1 MARYEFFRQIF
12 IVLSIVSPLVRSFT
26 VITSD
31 STAPSALI
39 DGPQTG
45 FTMTNDG
52 ARTEP
57 DEQDAVYDIMRATGN
72 DWAAAIPD
80 VCRGRWHG
88 IECMPDQD
96 NVYHV
101 VSLSFGALSDDT
113 AFPTCDPQR
122 SYVSESLTRLKH
134 LKALF
139 FYRCLGRAPQRIPAF
154 LGRLGSS
161 LQTLVLRENGFLGPI
176 PDELGNLTNL
186 KVLDLHKNHLNGS
199 IPLSFNRFSGLRSL
213 DLSGNRLTGS
223 IPGFVLPALSVLD
236 LNQNLLTG
244 PVPPTLTS
252 CGSLIKI
259 DLSRNRVT
267 GPIPESI
274 NRLNQLVLLDLSYN
288 RLSGPFPSS
297 LQGLNSLQALML
309 KGNTKFST
317 TIPENAFKGLKN
329 LMILVLSNM
338 NIQGSIPKSLTRLN
352 SLRVLHLEGNNL
364 TGEIPLEF
372 RDVKHLSELRL
383 NDNSLTGPV
392 PFERDTVWRM
402 RRKLRLYN
410 NAGLCVNRDSDLDD
424 AFGSKSGST
433 VRLCDAETSRPAPS
447 GTVQHLS
454 REEDGALPD
463 GATDVSST
471 SKSLGFSY
479 LSAFFLVFPNFIFML
494 ISS

>member
-1 MARYEFFRQIF
+1 MSQYGLYSQIF
-12 IVLSIVSPLVRSFT
+12 IVFSIISPLVRSFT

-31 STAPSALI
+31 TTAPSALI

-72 DWAAAIPD
+72 DWAASIPD

-113 AFPTCDPQR
+113 AFPTCDPER
-122 SYVSESLTRLKH
+122 SYVSESVTRLKH

-176 PDELGNLTNL
+176 PEELGNLTNL
-186 KVLDLHKNHLNGS
+186 KVLDLHRNNLNGS

-223 IPGFVLPALSVLD
+223 IPGFHLPDLNVLD

-244 PVPPTLTS
+244 PVPSTLSTCS
-252 CGSLIKI
+252 SLIKI

-267 GPIPESI
+267 GTIPDSI

-288 RLSGPFPSS
+288 RLSGPFPPS

-309 KGNTKFST
+309 KGNTKFSAM
-317 TIPENAFKGLKN
+317 IPENVFKGLKN

-338 NIQGSIPKSLTRLN
+338 SLQGSVPGSLTRLT
-352 SLRVLHLEGNNL
+352 SLRVLHLEDNNL
-364 TGEIPLEF
+364 NGSIPLEF

-383 NDNSLTGPV
+383 NDNRLTGPV

-410 NAGLCVNRDSDLDD
+410 NAGLCVNHDNDMDD
-424 AFGSKSGST
+424 VFGSSVK
-433 VRLCDAETSRPAPS
+433 LCDEEMQRPGPS
-447 GTVQHLS
+447 STVQHLS
-454 REEDGALPD
+454 REDGVTT
-463 GATDVSST
+463 GAATEVSSG
-471 SKSLGFSY
+471 SRPLGFFS
-479 LSAFFLVFPNFIFML
+479 LFAFFLVFS
-494 ISS
+494 ISVVCQ

>member
-1 MARYEFFRQIF
+1 MAQYGHFRQIL
-12 IVLSIVSPLVRSFT
+12 IVFSIISPLVRSFT

-31 STAPSALI
+31 SMAPSALI

-45 FTMTNDG
+45 FTMSNDG

-113 AFPTCDPQR
+113 AFPTCDPER

-176 PDELGNLTNL
+176 PDQLGNLTNL
-186 KVLDLHKNHLNGS
+186 KVLDLHKNNLNGS
-199 IPLSFNRFSGLRSL
+199 IPFSFNRFSGLRSL
-213 DLSGNRLTGS
+213 DLSGNRLAGS
-223 IPGFVLPALSVLD
+223 IPGFLLPELNVLD
-236 LNQNLLTG
+236 LSQNLLTG
-244 PVPPTLTS
+244 PVPSTLS
-252 CGSLIKI
+252 NCASLIKI

-267 GPIPESI
+267 GPIPDSI

-309 KGNTKFST
+309 KGNTKFSA
-317 TIPENAFKGLKN
+317 TIPENSFKGLKN

-338 NIQGSIPKSLTRLN
+338 NLQGSIPGSLTWLS
-352 SLRVLHLEGNNL
+352 SLRVLHLEANNL
-364 TGEIPLEF
+364 TGEIPMEF
-372 RDVKHLSELRL
+372 RNVKHLSELRL
-383 NDNSLTGPV
+383 NDNSLTGLV

-424 AFGSKSGST
+424 AFGSTSGSS
-433 VRLCDAETSRPAPS
+433 VRLCDGVTPRPGPS
-447 GTVQHLS
+447 GTVMHLS
-454 REEDGALPD
+454 REGGATPD
-463 GATDVSST
+463 AATDVSS
-471 SKSLGFSY
+471 SSMSLGFSC
-479 LSAFFLVFPNFIFML
+479 LSALFFVFNFGFML

>member
-1 MARYEFFRQIF
+1 MAQYGLYRHMFLVFSMI
-12 IVLSIVSPLVRSFT
+12 SPLVLSFT

-52 ARTEP
+52 AHTEP

-113 AFPTCDPQR
+113 AFPTCDPER

-139 FYRCLGRAPQRIPAF
+139 FYRCLGRAPQRIPPF

-161 LQTLVLRENGFLGPI
+161 LQTLVLRENGLFGPI

-186 KVLDLHKNHLNGS
+186 RVLDLHHNNLNGS

-213 DLSGNRLTGS
+213 DLSANRLSGS
-223 IPGFVLPALSVLD
+223 VPGFFLPDLNVLD
-236 LNQNLLTG
+236 LNHNLLTG
-244 PVPPTLTS
+244 PVPSTLS
-252 CGSLIKI
+252 ACASLIKV

-267 GPIPESI
+267 GTIPDSI

-297 LQGLNSLQALML
+297 LQGLHSLQALVL
-309 KGNTKFST
+309 KGNTEFSVA
-317 TIPENAFKGLKN
+317 IPENSLKGLNN
-329 LMILVLSNM
+329 LMVLVLSNM
-338 NIQGSIPKSLTRLN
+338 NLQGSIPGSLTRLT

-364 TGEIPLEF
+364 TGPIPIEF
-372 RDVKHLSELRL
+372 RGVKYLSELRL
-383 NDNSLTGPV
+383 NDNRLTGPV

-410 NAGLCVNRDSDLDD
+410 NAGLCVNRGNDLDD
-424 AFGSKSGST
+424 VFGSSSGSS
-433 VRLCDAETSRPAPS
+433 VRLCEGETQRPGPS

-454 REEDGALPD
+454 KGDGVTD
-463 GATDVSST
+463 ETTDVSSG
-471 SKSLGFSY
+471 SKSLGFFR
-479 LSAFFLVFPNFIFML
+479 LSAFLLVLSFGYML
-494 ISS
+494 NSC